1 MSGQVIPLDTRSRPD
16 TSRTQRKPVRIKDQL
31 VRELEPPATGNRV
44 VYDDKITGFGVRITS
59 AGRRAF
65 VLNYFFKGRERRI
78 TIGAYPEWSVVAARK
93 RAEEY
98 RLKIANGVDPLEE
111 KQAAYAA
118 PTMRD
123 LFARYD
129 AEYLPRL
136 APRTAADSRAM
147 FANFILPRIGAK
159 KVEDV
164 TFSDCEALHRFISKD
179 RPVRANRVHE
189 VLRRSFNLA
198 IKWGWITDNP
208 AARVERNTEHKRARY
223 LTQDEIARLVVALDA
238 HPQRTSCD
246 AIRFM
251 LLTGCRRGEALGA
264 RWDQFDPALRVWVKP
279 AATTKQRREHRVP
292 LSSMASHLLHERRH
306 AREALPEGDPLRT
319 SAFVFASDTGRALV
333 DAKRTWAAVSKA
345 AGLASTRM
353 HDLRHTFASIAVSQG
368 QSLPVIGAMLGHT
381 QPQTTARYAHLFD
394 DSLLNAAELVG
405 SAITRTAGNRTHQD
419 IG

>member
-1 MSGQVIPLDTRSRPD
+1 MSGQVIPLKSHSHTDTV
-16 TSRTQRKPVRIKDQL
+16 RTQRKSVRIKDQL
-31 VRELEPPATGNRV
+31 VRDLEAPATGNKIA
-44 VYDDKITGFGVRITS
+44 YDDKISGFGVRVTA
-59 AGRRAF
+59 AGRKSF
-65 VLNYFFKGRERRI
+65 ILNYYFKGRERRI
-78 TIGAYPEWSVVAARK
+78 TIGTYPEWTVLAARK

-98 RLKIANGVDPLEE
+98 RLKIANGIDPLEE
-111 KQAAYAA
+111 KQTAYAA

-123 LFARYD
+123 LYARYD

-136 APRTAADSRAM
+136 APRTAADIRSM
-147 FANFILPRIGAK
+147 FANIILPRLGAK

-164 TFSDCEALHRFISKD
+164 TFSDCEALHRLVSKD

-189 VLRRSFNLA
+189 VLRRGFNLA
-198 IKWGWITDNP
+198 LKWGWVTDNP

-223 LTQDEIARLVVALDA
+223 LAPDEIGRLVEALDT
-238 HPQRTSCD
+238 HPQHASCA
-246 AIRFM
+246 AIKFM

-292 LSSMASHLLHERRH
+292 LSSMASGVLQERRA
-306 AREALPEGDPLRT
+306 ARDALSDNDPLRHA
-319 SAFVFASDTGRALV
+319 AFVFCGDEGRALV
-333 DAKRTWAAVSKA
+333 DVKRTWAAVSKA
-345 AGLASTRM
+345 AGLGNTRM

-394 DSLLNAAELVG
+394 DSLLNAAEMVG
-405 SAITRTAGNRTHQD
+405 AAINKRPL
-419 IG
+419 